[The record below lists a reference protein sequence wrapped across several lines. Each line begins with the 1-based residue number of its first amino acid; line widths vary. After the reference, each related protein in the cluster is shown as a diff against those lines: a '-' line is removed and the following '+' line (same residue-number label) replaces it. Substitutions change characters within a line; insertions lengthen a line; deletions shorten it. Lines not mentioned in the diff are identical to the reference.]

1 MRKMRLVFLPAAL
14 VSLPLWGFADDQ
26 LLQRDE
32 VKRALAYIEA
42 NHERTLASQVTVA
55 EIPAPTFHEGARANY
70 MASEFRRVGL
80 TRVEIDKQGNVLG
93 WREGEVQDALV
104 LGAHLDI
111 AFEPG
116 VNTKVRKEGVRWY
129 GPGLGDDSRALAEVL
144 TIAEAMNQTNL
155 KTHQTILFVA
165 NVGEEGLGD
174 LNGVRF
180 LFKESPYRDRLR
192 EFIAI
197 DGPDISLI
205 ATGSTGVKRY
215 LITLRGPGGHS
226 YNNFGR
232 PSPIHTAG
240 RVIDQLADMK
250 VSKSPKTT
258 FNVGRISGGTSVNA
272 IAEECSFEVDLR
284 SEDPG
289 MLDKIELKLYEAVRL
304 GVEAENEARAESKT
318 TIKAVTKLIGDR
330 PAGRTP
336 DSSPLVQ
343 AAQWATTATGHTPT
357 LVLNSTDANLPISLG
372 IPAIAMGRGG
382 KGGDSHSRTEWFE
395 PENAWKG
402 PQTVLLTILQFD
414 SSLR

>member
-1 MRKMRLVFLPAAL
+1 MRKMRLAFLPVAL

-32 VKRALAYIEA
+32 VKKALAYIEA
-42 NHERTLASQVTVA
+42 NHERTLVSQVTIA
-55 EIPAPTFHEGARANY
+55 EIPAPTFHEGDRAKY
-70 MASEFRRVGL
+70 LASEFRRVGL

-93 WREGEVQDALV
+93 WRDGDVKDIFV
-104 LGAHLDI
+104 LAAHLDI

-116 VNTKVRKEGVRWY
+116 VNTKVRKEGARWY
-129 GPGLGDDSRALAEVL
+129 APGLGDDSAGLAALL
-144 TIAEAMNQTNL
+144 TIAEAMDQAKV

-174 LNGVRF
+174 LNGVRY

-192 EFIAI
+192 EFISM
-197 DGPDISLI
+197 DGVDPARIT
-205 ATGSTGVKRY
+205 TGGTGVKRY
-215 LITLRGPGGHS
+215 LVTLRGPGGHS
-226 YNNFGR
+226 YGNFGR
-232 PSPIHTAG
+232 SSSIHAAG
-240 RVIDQLADMK
+240 RVIDQLADME
-250 VSKSPKTT
+250 VPKSPKTT

-289 MLDKIELKLYEAVRL
+289 MLDKIELKLFEAVRV
-304 GVEAENEARAESKT
+304 GVEAENTARAESKT
-318 TIKAVTKLIGDR
+318 TIKAETKLIGNR

-343 AAQWATTATGHTPT
+343 AAQWAATATGFKPT
-357 LVLNSTDANLPISLG
+357 LTFSSTDSNLPISLG
-372 IPAIAMGRGG
+372 IPAVTL
-382 KGGDSHSRTEWFE
+382 GGDAHSRAEWFE
-395 PENAWKG
+395 PENSWKG
-402 PQTVLLTILQFD
+402 PQIVLLTILQFD